1 MAGNILTLQARTDA
15 LKRMP
20 QRVQAA
26 FEATRQEAHAWAI
39 DAHGEFVDSHLHG
52 NPVRRITGQL
62 ERSFQPVWSTSR
74 ASFKAGV
81 AFAPTMTDASGMFAN
96 YANILEVGGTIS
108 PKGGK
113 LLAWPVSGGPAVTAA
128 GIPRYVGPRA
138 YPGKLFFHQG
148 ASGKMFLAEAV
159 PGTKKAAGPGLRYV
173 YHLAPRVTIKARL
186 GFRTWAQAKELAG
199 RDLIAQTFRDKLAA

>member
-1 MAGNILTLQARTDA
+1 MTGNILVLQARTNA

-26 FEATRQEAHAWAI
+26 FEETRQEAHAWAI

-52 NPVRRITGQL
+52 SPVRRITGQL

-81 AFAPTMTDASGMFAN
+81 AFAPTMTDASGTFAN
-96 YANILEVGGTIS
+96 YANILEAGGTIS

-128 GIPRYVGPRA
+128 GIPRYAGPRA

-148 ASGKMFLAEAV
+148 ASGKMYLAEAI

-199 RDLIAQTFRDKLAA
+199 RDLIAQTFRERLAA